1 MLLCTIASVCG
12 GHVPV
17 AALGALHAFTPVMH
31 TTGRAW
37 RGPSGLV
44 LMRLVDSSVCSTC
57 RLPPTKVYCLC
68 SSTWIVEKPQRKP
81 RSQGTAQALQHGW
94 PVALSPGSPHASLL
108 ELPPIFFLHT
118 RFIPS
123 CQKLGNR
130 SDGSSSQCP
139 AARVCAHPPLRP
151 PPLSGGGVLPP
162 SGSPSPLSLDPSRP
176 LPSAWDLVPLSF
188 SSPPS
193 PTPSCCS
200 FSSSLNSPPRS
211 QALCP
216 ALPS

>member
-1 MLLCTIASVCG
+1 
-12 GHVPV
+12 
-17 AALGALHAFTPVMH
+17 MH

-118 RFIPS
+118 CFIPS

-139 AARVCAHPPLRP
+139 TAGVCAHPLLRP
-151 PPLSGGGVLPP
+151 PPLSGGGSFLLLAAPPHCLLIHPVLFHQPGTSFPYPFPLLRHQLLPAVP
-162 SGSPSPLSLDPSRP
+162 SLHP
-176 LPSAWDLVPLSF
+176 
-188 SSPPS
+188 
-193 PTPSCCS
+193 
-200 FSSSLNSPPRS
+200 
-211 QALCP
+211 
-216 ALPS
+216 